1 MDEVAFRCRFRWVL
15 FTMKWS
21 LKLGRLWGIDVYL
34 HVTFLLFLSWVGYA
48 TYAAMGVGAALSI
61 LLLIISLFS
70 CVLLHEYGHALT
82 ARRYGIGTADI
93 TLLPIGGV
101 ARLERMP
108 SNPKQELLVAIA
120 GPAVNV
126 VIALVIGIILFFRG
140 DAMPRQPTNLLE
152 GGILWNLLRMN
163 LVMILFNM
171 LPAFPMDG
179 GRVLRAALAMR
190 MPYAKATRTAA
201 TIGQGMA
208 VLFVLFGLLYGH
220 FMLLFIAFFVW
231 IGASNEAEDAE
242 ESSLLS
248 GLRVSDAMVTDYRRL
263 TPDDTAQNTV
273 QLILQGW
280 QADFPVVSNGQF
292 VGIVT
297 RQDVV
302 TALEA
307 GNPLQPV
314 ANFMRTDALS
324 CSPEDD
330 LDTAL
335 QTLRSSH
342 LPLLP
347 VLGQGRLIG
356 LLTSENILEALMF
369 RRALSQRLAPPPL
382 PVTA

>member
-1 MDEVAFRCRFRWVL
+1 
-15 FTMKWS
+15 MKWS

-34 HVTFLLFLSWVGYA
+34 HVTFLLFLAWVGYA

-61 LLLIISLFS
+61 VFLVLALFS

-82 ARRYGIGTADI
+82 ARKFGIGTSDI
-93 TLLPIGGV
+93 TLLPIGGI

-126 VIALVIGIILFFRG
+126 VIAAIIGLILFITKSP
-140 DAMPRQPTNLLE
+140 MPQNPANLLE

-163 LVMILFNM
+163 LIMIVFNM

-179 GRVLRAALAMR
+179 GRVLRAALAMK
-190 MPYAKATRTAA
+190 MPYAKATRMAA

-208 VLFVLFGLLYGH
+208 VLFVLFGLLTGH
-220 FMLLFIAFFVW
+220 FMLMFIAFFVW
-231 IGASNEAEDAE
+231 IGASNEAQDAE
-242 ESSLLS
+242 EDSLLA
-248 GLRVSDAMVTDYRRL
+248 GLSVRDAMLTDYRRL
-263 TPDDTAQNTV
+263 TPEDTAQHTV

-280 QADFPVVSNGQF
+280 QADFPVISEGQF

-307 GNPLQPV
+307 GNPSQPV
-314 ANFMRTDALS
+314 ANFMRTDALR
-324 CSPEDD
+324 CTPEEN

-335 QTLRSSH
+335 DTLRASH

-347 VLGQGRLIG
+347 VISEGRLIG
-356 LLTSENILEALMF
+356 LLTSENVLESLMF
-369 RRALSQRLAPPPL
+369 RRALSRRRAPPPL
-382 PVTA
+382 PVPA

>member
-1 MDEVAFRCRFRWVL
+1 
-15 FTMKWS
+15 MKWS

-34 HVTFLLFLSWVGYA
+34 HVTFLLFLAWVGYA
-48 TYAAMGVGAALSI
+48 TYAAMGIGAALSI
-61 LLLIISLFS
+61 VLLVAALFS

-82 ARRYGIGTADI
+82 ARKFGIGTADI

-108 SNPKQELLVAIA
+108 SHPKQELLVAIA

-126 VIALVIGIILFFRG
+126 GIAAIIGFILFITKSP
-140 DAMPRQPTNLLE
+140 MPKNPANLLE

-163 LVMILFNM
+163 LVMIVFNM

-179 GRVLRAALAMR
+179 GRVLRAALAMK

-201 TIGQGMA
+201 TVGQGMA
-208 VLFVLFGLLYGH
+208 VLFALFGLLQGH
-220 FMLLFIAFFVW
+220 YMLLFIALFVW
-231 IGASNEAEDAE
+231 IGASNEAQDAE
-242 ESSLLS
+242 EDSLLA
-248 GLRVSDAMVTDYRRL
+248 GFKVRDAMLTDYRRL
-263 TPDDTAQNTV
+263 TPDDTVQNTV

-280 QADFPVVSNGQF
+280 QADFPVISDGQF

-307 GNPLQPV
+307 GHPTQPV
-314 ANFMRTDALS
+314 ANFMRRDALR
-324 CSPEDD
+324 CTPEEN

-335 QTLRSSH
+335 DTLRASH

-347 VLGQGRLIG
+347 VISEGRLIG
-356 LLTSENILEALMF
+356 LLTSENVLEALMF
-369 RRALSQRLAPPPL
+369 RRALSQRPVPPPL
-382 PVTA
+382 PVPA

>member
-1 MDEVAFRCRFRWVL
+1 
-15 FTMKWS
+15 MKWS

-34 HVTFLLFLSWVGYA
+34 HVTFLLFLAWVGYA

-61 LLLIISLFS
+61 LLLVASLFT

-82 ARRYGIGTADI
+82 ARKFGIGTADI

-108 SNPKQELLVAIA
+108 SNPRQELLVALA

-126 VIALVIGIILFFRG
+126 VLAAIIYLITLVMKIPLPGN
-140 DAMPRQPTNLLE
+140 PSNLLE

-163 LVMILFNM
+163 LFMIGFNM

-179 GRVLRAALAMR
+179 GRVLRAALAMK
-190 MPYAKATRTAA
+190 MPRVKATRVAA

-208 VLFVLFGLLYGH
+208 VLFVLFGLLNGQY
-220 FMLLFIAFFVW
+220 MLLFIAFFVW
-231 IGASNEAEDAE
+231 IGASNEALDAE
-242 ESSLLS
+242 EDSLLA
-248 GLRVSDAMVTDYRRL
+248 GLLVRDAMLTDYRRL
-263 TPDDTAQNTV
+263 TPEDTAQNAV

-280 QADFPVVSNGQF
+280 QADFPVIDDSKL

-302 TALEA
+302 TALESA
-307 GNPLQPV
+307 SPLQPV
-314 ANFMRTDALS
+314 ARFMRPVASACGPGDS
-324 CSPEDD
+324 
-330 LDTAL
+330 LDSAFD
-335 QTLRSSH
+335 TLRASQ

-347 VLGQGRLIG
+347 VLEDGRLIG
-356 LLTSENILEALMF
+356 LLNSENVLEALMF
-369 RRALSQRLAPPPL
+369 RRALSQRPGAAPPPL
-382 PVTA
+382 PLPA

>member
-1 MDEVAFRCRFRWVL
+1 
-15 FTMKWS
+15 MKWS

-34 HVTFLLFLSWVGYA
+34 HITFILFLAWVGY
-48 TYAAMGVGAALSI
+48 TTWVGLGLGAALSI
-61 LLLIISLFS
+61 IFLILSLFA
-70 CVLLHEYGHALT
+70 CVVLHEYGHALT
-82 ARRYGIGTADI
+82 ARKFGIGTHDI

-126 VIALVIGIILFFRG
+126 VIASVVGLILFLKG
-140 DAMPRQPTNLLE
+140 DPMPRDPANLLE

-163 LVMILFNM
+163 LVMIVFNL

-179 GRVLRAALAMR
+179 GRMLRATLAMK

-208 VLFVLFGLLYGH
+208 VLFAIIALLYGP
-220 FMLLFIAFFVW
+220 FMLLFIAIFVW
-231 IGASNEAEDAE
+231 IGASNEAEAAE
-242 ESSLLS
+242 EDSLLA
-248 GLRVSDAMVTDYRRL
+248 GLRVRDAMLTDYRRL
-263 TPDDTAQNTV
+263 SPDDTAQDTV

-280 QADFPVVSNGQF
+280 QADFPVVLDGQL

-307 GNPLQPV
+307 GEPRQPV
-314 ANFMRTDALS
+314 SAFMREVTFLCAPDDALDAS
-324 CSPEDD
+324 LE
-330 LDTAL
+330 
-335 QTLRSSH
+335 TLRGSD

-347 VLGQGRLIG
+347 VLHHGRLAG
-356 LLTSENILEALMF
+356 LLTSENVLETIVF
-369 RRALSQRLAPPPL
+369 RRALSRRLPPPL
-382 PVTA
+382 PV

>member
-1 MDEVAFRCRFRWVL
+1 
-15 FTMKWS
+15 MKWS

-34 HVTFLLFLSWVGYA
+34 HVTFILFLAWVGYA

-61 LLLIISLFS
+61 VFLVLALFT

-82 ARRYGIGTADI
+82 ARKFGIGTADI

-108 SNPKQELLVAIA
+108 SNPRQELLVAIA

-126 VIALVIGIILFFRG
+126 VLAALIGLIIVITKSP
-140 DAMPRQPTNLLE
+140 MPQNPANLLE

-163 LVMILFNM
+163 VVMILFNM

-179 GRVLRAALAMR
+179 GRVLRAALAMK
-190 MPYAKATRTAA
+190 MSYAKATRTAA

-208 VLFVLFGLLYGH
+208 VVFVLFGLLTGH
-220 FMLLFIAFFVW
+220 FMLMFIAFFVW
-231 IGASNEAEDAE
+231 IGASNEAQDAE
-242 ESSLLS
+242 QDSLLS
-248 GLRVSDAMVTDYRRL
+248 GLTVRDAMVTDYRRL
-263 TPDDTAQNTV
+263 TPEDTAQTTV

-280 QADFPVVSNGQF
+280 QADFPVISEGQF

-307 GNPLQPV
+307 GNLSQPV
-314 ANFMRTDALS
+314 ANFMRTDALR
-324 CSPEDD
+324 CTPEEN

-335 QTLRSSH
+335 DTLRASH

-347 VLGQGRLIG
+347 VISDGRLIG
-356 LLTSENILEALMF
+356 LLTSENVLDAIMF
-369 RRALSQRLAPPPL
+369 RRALSKRLAPPPR
-382 PVTA
+382 PVPA

>member
-1 MDEVAFRCRFRWVL
+1 
-15 FTMKWS
+15 MKWS

-34 HVTFLLFLSWVGYA
+34 HVTFILFLAWVGYA

-61 LLLIISLFS
+61 VFLVLALFT

-82 ARRYGIGTADI
+82 ARKFGIGTADI

-108 SNPKQELLVAIA
+108 SNPRQELLVAIA

-126 VIALVIGIILFFRG
+126 VLAALIGLIIVITKSP
-140 DAMPRQPTNLLE
+140 MPQNPANLLE

-163 LVMILFNM
+163 VVMILFNM

-179 GRVLRAALAMR
+179 GRVLRAALAMK
-190 MPYAKATRTAA
+190 MSYAKATRTAA

-208 VLFVLFGLLYGH
+208 VVFVLFGLLTGH
-220 FMLLFIAFFVW
+220 FMLMFIAFFVW
-231 IGASNEAEDAE
+231 IGASNEAQDAE
-242 ESSLLS
+242 QDSLLS
-248 GLRVSDAMVTDYRRL
+248 GLTVRDAMVTDYRRL
-263 TPDDTAQNTV
+263 TPEDTAQNTV

-280 QADFPVVSNGQF
+280 QADFPVISHGQF

-307 GNPLQPV
+307 GNLSQPV
-314 ANFMRTDALS
+314 ANFMRTDALR
-324 CSPEDD
+324 CTPEEN

-335 QTLRSSH
+335 DTLRASH

-347 VLGQGRLIG
+347 VISDGRLIG
-356 LLTSENILEALMF
+356 LLTSENVLEAIMF
-369 RRALSQRLAPPPL
+369 RRALSKRLAPPPL
-382 PVTA
+382 PVPA

>member
-1 MDEVAFRCRFRWVL
+1 
-15 FTMKWS
+15 MKWS
-21 LKLGRLWGIDVYL
+21 LKIGRLWGIDVFL
-34 HVTFLLFLSWVGYA
+34 HVTFLLFLAWVGYA

-61 LLLIISLFS
+61 VFLVVALFS

-82 ARRYGIGTADI
+82 ARKFGIGTADI
-93 TLLPIGGV
+93 TLLPIGGI

-126 VIALVIGIILFFRG
+126 VLAAIIYLIILIMKIP
-140 DAMPRQPTNLLE
+140 MPQNPANLLE

-163 LVMILFNM
+163 LFMIFFNM

-179 GRVLRAALAMR
+179 GRVLRAGLALK

-208 VLFVLFGLLYGH
+208 VVFLLFGLLTGQ
-220 FMLLFIAFFVW
+220 FMLMFIAFFVW
-231 IGASNEAEDAE
+231 VGASNEAQDAE
-242 ESSLLS
+242 EDSLLA
-248 GLRVSDAMVTDYRRL
+248 GLRVRDAMLTDYRRL
-263 TPDDTAQNTV
+263 TPEDTAQHTV

-280 QADFPVVSNGQF
+280 QADFPVIADGQF

-307 GNPLQPV
+307 GNPSQPV
-314 ANFMRTDALS
+314 ANFMRTNASQCGPD
-324 CSPEDD
+324 ED

-335 QTLRSSH
+335 EALRASH

-347 VLGQGRLIG
+347 VISQGRLIG
-356 LLTSENILEALMF
+356 LLTSENVLEAIMF
-369 RRALSQRLAPPPL
+369 RRALTQRLAPPPL
-382 PVTA
+382 PLPA

>member
-1 MDEVAFRCRFRWVL
+1 
-15 FTMKWS
+15 MKWS
-21 LKLGRLWGIDVYL
+21 LKIGRLWGIDVYL
-34 HVTFLLFLSWVGYA
+34 HVTFLLFLAWVGYA
-48 TYAAMGVGAALSI
+48 TYAALGVGAALSI
-61 LLLIISLFS
+61 LFLVVSLFA

-82 ARRYGIGTADI
+82 ARRFGIGTEDI

-126 VIALVIGIILFFRG
+126 VIAAIIVVILLLRG
-140 DAMPRQPTNLLE
+140 DPMPRNMGNLLE
-152 GGILWNLLRMN
+152 GGLLWNLLRMN

-179 GRVLRAALAMR
+179 GRVLRAALAMK

-208 VLFVLFGLLYGH
+208 VLFALSGLLTSH
-220 FMLLFIAFFVW
+220 FMLLFIAIFVW
-231 IGASNEAEDAE
+231 IGASNEADAAE
-242 ESSLLS
+242 EDSLLA
-248 GLRVSDAMVTDYRRL
+248 GLSVRDAMLTDYRRL
-263 TPDDTAQNTV
+263 SPDDTAQHTV

-280 QADFPVVSNGQF
+280 QADFPVVEDGKF

-307 GNPLQPV
+307 GTPQQPV
-314 ANFMRTDALS
+314 SFFMRREAVCCQPTD
-324 CSPEDD
+324 E
-330 LDTAL
+330 LDMAL
-335 QTLRSSH
+335 QSLRSSQ

-347 VLGQGRLIG
+347 VLQDGRLIG
-356 LLTSENILEALMF
+356 LLNSENVLEALMF
-369 RRALSQRLAPPPL
+369 RRALGKPAGSSPGSGPPPL
-382 PVTA
+382 PVPA